1 MSTSNSNYRVTYVR
15 VRMIINIDGY
25 DSEYSA
31 VHHVVFGTS
40 MGAYRRDKDLLIK
53 EYITELILGDEDL
66 DDDEYQKRFDAYV
79 VPNDMIEVTNG
90 KDILL
95 DDYLILRSQDI
106 HITYLGADPPA
117 EIDGSK
123 SGSSS
128 SKTSSKT
135 GSNRSRTLNKKNL
148 TALGTIPKPQK
159 PPKEAVKKS
168 SKPANKN
175 SYIDVLAKLRSR
187 NATPEVQPESKKDS

>member
-1 MSTSNSNYRVTYVR
+1 
-15 VRMIINIDGY
+15 MIINIDGY

-106 HITYLGADPPA
+106 HITYLGADPSA

-128 SKTSSKT
+128 SKTSSKTGSKTSSKTGSKT

-175 SYIDVLAKLRSR
+175 SYMDVLAKLRSR
-187 NATPEVQPESKKDS
+187 NVTPEVQPESKKDS